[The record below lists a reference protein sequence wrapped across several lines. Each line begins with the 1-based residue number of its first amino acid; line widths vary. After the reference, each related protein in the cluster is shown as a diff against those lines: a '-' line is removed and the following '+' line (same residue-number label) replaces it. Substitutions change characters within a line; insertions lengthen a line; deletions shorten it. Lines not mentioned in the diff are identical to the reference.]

1 VRNQGVD
8 VTLTTANIQTSAFT
22 WETNFNFSAVRNRV
36 TQIYGV
42 GGDDI
47 GSNLFIGK
55 PLFGIYSYVKTGVW
69 QQGED
74 VTKQDPTAKPGDLK
88 FADLDGNG
96 VINTLDRTY
105 LGSSI
110 PDWQG
115 GVTNT
120 FTYKG
125 FSLRVFFQTAQGIL
139 KSNGNLNF
147 VDLGG
152 RSNTPQEIGYWT
164 AQNAS
169 QDRPGL
175 NYTNPR
181 GYSYPSNASYTRL
194 KDVTL
199 NYTFPAAITDKLHLG
214 SLSVYL
220 SGRNLYTWTSWKG
233 WDPEQNY
240 TLGNGTGNIDNATSS
255 NAISVNPVNSG
266 TNTAYANY
274 PNVRTVVL
282 GLNVSLR

>member
-1 VRNQGVD
+1 M
-8 VTLTTANIQTSAFT
+8 
-22 WETNFNFSAVRNRV
+22 
-36 TQIYGV
+36 
-42 GGDDI
+42 
-47 GSNLFIGK
+47 
-55 PLFGIYSYVKTGVW
+55 
-69 QQGED
+69 
-74 VTKQDPTAKPGDLK
+74 
-88 FADLDGNG
+88 
-96 VINTLDRTY
+96 
-105 LGSSI
+105 
-110 PDWQG
+110 
-115 GVTNT
+115 
-120 FTYKG
+120 
-125 FSLRVFFQTAQGIL
+125 
-139 KSNGNLNF
+139 NF

-175 NYTNPR
+175 NHTNPR

-199 NYTFPAAITDKLHLG
+199 NYTFPATLTDKLHLG

-220 SGRNLYTWTSWKG
+220 SGRNLYTWTPWKG

-240 TLGNGTGNIDNATSS
+240 TLGNGTGNIDNPASS

>member
-1 VRNQGVD
+1 
-8 VTLTTANIQTSAFT
+8 
-22 WETNFNFSAVRNRV
+22 
-36 TQIYGV
+36 
-42 GGDDI
+42 
-47 GSNLFIGK
+47 
-55 PLFGIYSYVKTGVW
+55 
-69 QQGED
+69 
-74 VTKQDPTAKPGDLK
+74 
-88 FADLDGNG
+88 
-96 VINTLDRTY
+96 VINTNDRTY

-110 PDWQG
+110 PSWQG

-199 NYTFPAAITDKLHLG
+199 NYTFPATLTDKLHLG

-220 SGRNLYTWTSWKG
+220 SGRNLYTWTPWKG